1 MPNAYPWLVL
11 APSIGLGCYCLC
23 HIVLARILV
32 GRSPY
37 LPLVGAFVPGLLGT
51 VIVSGAALY
60 SMQSNIADVVG
71 YSALNLVTYGAL
83 GWGYFH
89 FVNLCIASLRI
100 RVLEE
105 IVDAGGRLPAGLLLA
120 RYNTDGMIGLRIERL
135 VSGGHFIVRE
145 GRYHCGK
152 PHFLLVARLFD
163 WMRYVVMGPN
173 YLRLSSETNS
183 ASTLAVKS

>member
-1 MPNAYPWLVL
+1 MSNAYPWLVL
-11 APSIGLGCYCLC
+11 APTIGLGCYCLC

-37 LPLVGAFVPGLLGT
+37 LPLVGAFVPGLLGAIAAT
-51 VIVSGAALY
+51 GAALY
-60 SMQSNIADVVG
+60 FMQANFADVVG

-105 IVDAGGRLPAGLLLA
+105 IVDAGGRLPAELLLA
-120 RYNTDGMIGLRIERL
+120 EYNTDGMIGLRIERL
-135 VSGGHFIVRE
+135 VSGGHFVVRE

-152 PHFLLVARLFD
+152 PHFLFVARLFD
-163 WMRYVVMGPN
+163 WMRYVIMGPN
-173 YLRLSSETNS
+173 YLRLSPESNPAAAQT
-183 ASTLAVKS
+183 VKS